1 MDRAKRVSG
10 VGSNNRRR
18 VQKSTTLNRKY
29 VSRVGQKKNI
39 KAAVADSP
47 KKASA
52 MQLKQAKAKSGK
64 SIPNKKLSQQDIARI
79 RAQQKIALMQKQKNK
94 QLGQRQLT
102 SKELKERAIKQAL
115 ASAKAEQKKQNK
127 KSVLEQNIET
137 SFEKK
142 TKKHFWQKKSAIA
155 TIVLIFVAL
164 GALGTFTYLN
174 LPDLTVKV
182 AAIRSGFDAK
192 YPSYTPVGY
201 KTSSIDV
208 DNGAV
213 KISYKN
219 EEGKEFLLT
228 EEKTTWDSAT
238 LLDNFVEKEWG
249 QNYEIMKGQGLTI
262 YLSNKGSAWVNGG
275 VLYKVYNKTS
285 ELTNEQIHGLVVS
298 L

>member
-1 MDRAKRVSG
+1 MDRAKKVSG

-18 VQKSTTLNRKY
+18 VQKSTTLNRRY
-29 VSRVGQKKNI
+29 VSRVNQKGNSK
-39 KAAVADSP
+39 VATVSSVA
-47 KKASA
+47 KASTV
-52 MQLKQAKAKSGK
+52 QLKQAKAKSGK
-64 SIPNKKLSQQDIARI
+64 NASNKKLSQQDIARI
-79 RAQQKIALMQKQKNK
+79 KAQQKIALMRKQKNK

-115 ASAKAEQKKQNK
+115 ASAKVEQKKQNK
-127 KSVLEQNIET
+127 KSVLEQNVEAG
-137 SFEKK
+137 FERK

-182 AAIRSGFDAK
+182 AAIRGGFDAK
-192 YPSYTPVGY
+192 YPSYMPVGY

-208 DNGAV
+208 DNGVV
-213 KISYKN
+213 KINYKN

-228 EEKTTWDSAT
+228 EEKTIWDSAT

-262 YLSNKGSAWVNGG
+262 YLSNKGSAWVNGS
-275 VLYKVYNKTS
+275 VLYKIYNKTS